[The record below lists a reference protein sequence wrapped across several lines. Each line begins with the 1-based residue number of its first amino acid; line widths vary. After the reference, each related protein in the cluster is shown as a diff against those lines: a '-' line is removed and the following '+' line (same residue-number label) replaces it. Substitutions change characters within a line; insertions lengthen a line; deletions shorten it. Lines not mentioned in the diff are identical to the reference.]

1 MKTSNNSASGLE
13 TRLDQLILVIDLP
26 AKKKLAAELEKKSL
40 AKDFW
45 QDQSL
50 AQTTMKKMAVVLEEI
65 EAVETIRSK
74 IIAVKKFAGKKD
86 NTKEELT
93 ELKLIEKELDKLEM
107 TKYLAG
113 KYDQNDV
120 ILSIHAGQGGTEA
133 MDWVA
138 MLKRMYL
145 HFSDQRGWQTETASE
160 RLGEEAGIKST
171 TLLINGQ
178 YAYGYLKKE
187 AGTHRLVR
195 LSPFN
200 ADQLRQ
206 TSFALVEIL
215 PSLDDEI
222 DVDIQNNDIEIHFY
236 RSSSAG
242 GQNVNKVS
250 TAVRLKHK
258 PTNITVE
265 CQTQRYQE
273 QNRKIALKI
282 LKAKLWEKQ
291 QKERQ
296 QKIKTIKGK
305 HQQPSW
311 GNQIRSY
318 VLHPYKQVKD
328 LRTGWTETNAE
339 AVLDGKLDGFIEA
352 ELRLTSE

>member
-1 MKTSNNSASGLE
+1 MLNITNAIKISS
-13 TRLDQLILVIDLP
+13 DQI
-26 AKKKLAAELEKKSL
+26 
-40 AKDFW
+40 
-45 QDQSL
+45 
-50 AQTTMKKMAVVLEEI
+50 
-65 EAVETIRSK
+65 
-74 IIAVKKFAGKKD
+74 
-86 NTKEELT
+86 ELT
-93 ELKLIEKELDKLEM
+93 AIR
-107 TKYLAG
+107 A
-113 KYDQNDV
+113 
-120 ILSIHAGQGGTEA
+120 QG
-133 MDWVA
+133 
-138 MLKRMYL
+138 
-145 HFSDQRGWQTETASE
+145 S
-160 RLGEEAGIKST
+160 
-171 TLLINGQ
+171 
-178 YAYGYLKKE
+178 
-187 AGTHRLVR
+187 
-195 LSPFN
+195 
-200 ADQLRQ
+200 
-206 TSFALVEIL
+206 
-215 PSLDDEI
+215 
-222 DVDIQNNDIEIHFY
+222 
-236 RSSSAG
+236 G